1 MVTQSLESWI
11 YRSAKQEGAHLYLN
25 KATRFEELPAPLQ
38 ELFADQNQVLEL
50 TLTEETR
57 LATEDIR
64 QVLENLLGQ
73 GFHLQMRRDAADT
86 PLTPR
91 SPDGLSTD

>member
-11 YRSAKQEGAHLYLN
+11 YRSEKQKGAYLYLN
-25 KATRFEELPAPLQ
+25 KETRFEELPVPLQ

-57 LATEDIR
+57 LATEDIN
-64 QVLENLLGQ
+64 QVLENLRGQ
-73 GFHLQMRRDAADT
+73 GFHLQMRRDAADP

-91 SPDGLSTD
+91 STDGLSAD

>member
-11 YRSAKQEGAHLYLN
+11 YRSEKQEGAYLYLN

-57 LATEDIR
+57 LATEDIN

-73 GFHLQMRRDAADT
+73 GFHLQMRRDAADH

-91 SPDGLSTD
+91 STDGLSTD